1 MSLYFIFFTSSFQS
15 YNHLFQLSWKII
27 DAIIIYDTVMVPTL
41 RTIMN
46 SFYYYEY
53 RKNIHLG
60 VKCYGTYLT
69 DYNELFL
76 LLWMLG
82 EYSSRC

>member
-1 MSLYFIFFTSSFQS
+1 MNTGIIF
-15 YNHLFQLSWKII
+15 NLVLS
-27 DAIIIYDTVMVPTL
+27 VMVPTL

-46 SFYYYEY
+46 TSYYYES
-53 RKNIHLG
+53 RENIHLS

-76 LLWMLG
+76 LLWIPG
-82 EYSSRC
+82 EYSSQC